1 MLREMREVLVSQ
13 DRRAGHVLLDVSASL
28 HVDGFLE
35 MFMKEFTPEDL
46 AVPRRIVGAV
56 EWPDAYRG
64 SGISACAWHSCG
76 SRSIASDVSRET
88 RRGEARS
95 WIVPAVKGVRGETKT
110 CKRRIL
116 RGDVGREM
124 HFRSDMRTDGTVGS
138 PTEVGSLR
146 CVGSAVSVVS
156 RETVQFGRNRLRRS

>member
-64 SGISACAWHSCG
+64 SGISAYAWHLCG

-88 RRGEARS
+88 RRG
-95 WIVPAVKGVRGETKT
+95 
-110 CKRRIL
+110 
-116 RGDVGREM
+116 GRD
-124 HFRSDMRTDGTVGS
+124 HGLCR
-138 PTEVGSLR
+138 
-146 CVGSAVSVVS
+146 
-156 RETVQFGRNRLRRS
+156 Q